1 MIAAPDALPRQTPA
15 QLFGVFI
22 DLEKDAR
29 DAASADALLSVMA
42 NGTRKLVEC
51 RQAVVMIV
59 DATGRLRVRAV
70 SNVPSPDRNAPFA
83 QWLETVVA
91 RLPQK
96 AETQTVGRDILASAT
111 TEDDWREWSPPEGLW
126 LPLVSAGGDFL
137 GGLWLT
143 RETSWQDSE
152 RVLLDRLAG
161 CYAHA
166 WESLS
171 RRRRWAA
178 LRLPGGTR
186 RGRMVLAGV
195 ALALA
200 GAMALPV
207 RQTVLAPAE
216 VVPARPHVIAAPM
229 EGVIDTVAVAPHQ
242 AVEAGTVLFT
252 FDDTTLT
259 ANAELARR
267 ELDLARARLV
277 QARQAAFLDPRAKA
291 TIEERSRE
299 VALGKAK
306 LDHAED
312 MLGRVVVTAPIA
324 GVAIFADAG
333 QWAGKPVRTG
343 EKVMVVAAA
352 EDVALRIDL
361 SADDAISLPDAA
373 RVRLF
378 LAVDPVNPLDATV
391 VRSSYEAAPMADG
404 TVAFRIDAALADTA
418 RPRIGL
424 RGTARVEGGSVPLFL
439 YLFRRPM
446 TAVRQALGV

>member
-1 MIAAPDALPRQTPA
+1 MTAALPRQTPA

-22 DLEKDAR
+22 DLERDAR
-29 DAASADALLSVMA
+29 DAASTEALLSVMA
-42 NGTRKLVEC
+42 NGTRKLVAC

-59 DATGRLRVRAV
+59 DATGRPRVRAV
-70 SNVPSPDRNAPFA
+70 SNVPAPDRNAPFA

-96 AETQTVGRDILASAT
+96 TEAQTVGLDILALAT
-111 TEDDWREWSPPEGLW
+111 TEADWREWSPPEGLW
-126 LPLVSAGGDFL
+126 LPLMPTGGDFL

-143 RETSWQDSE
+143 RETPWQESE

-166 WESLS
+166 WDSLS

-186 RGRMVLAGV
+186 RSRMLLAGM
-195 ALALA
+195 ALALV

-242 AVEAGTVLFT
+242 SVEAGTVLFT

-267 ELDLARARLV
+267 ELDLARARLL

-291 TIEERSRE
+291 TIEERSSE

-306 LDHAED
+306 LDYAEN
-312 MLGRVVVTAPIA
+312 MLGRVAVTAPIK
-324 GVAIFADAG
+324 GVAIFTDAG
-333 QWAGKPVRTG
+333 DWAGKPVRTG

-361 SADDAISLPDAA
+361 SADDAIALPDAA
-373 RVRLF
+373 PVRLF
-378 LAVDPVNPLDATV
+378 LAVDPVNPVDATV
-391 VRSSYEAAPMADG
+391 IRSSYEAAPMADG
-404 TVAFRIDAALADTA
+404 TVAFRIDAGFTDTT

-424 RGTARVEGGSVPLFL
+424 RGTARIEGGSVPLVL
-439 YLFRRPM
+439 YLFRRPL
-446 TAVRQALGV
+446 TAVRQALGL

>member
-1 MIAAPDALPRQTPA
+1 VTAALARHTTER
-15 QLFGVFI
+15 LFGVFI

-59 DATGRLRVRAV
+59 DAAGRPRVRAL
-70 SNVPSPDRNAPFA
+70 SNVPSADRNSPFA

-91 RLPQK
+91 GLPRKNEAQI
-96 AETQTVGRDILASAT
+96 VSRDLLASAT

-126 LPLVSAGGDFL
+126 LPLAPAGGKFL
-137 GGLWLT
+137 GGLWVT
-143 RETSWQDSE
+143 REKPWQESE
-152 RVLLDRLAG
+152 QVLLDHLAG

-166 WESLS
+166 WVSLS

-178 LRLPGGTR
+178 LRLPGKTR
-186 RGRMVLAGV
+186 RGRMLLFGLSLTVAG
-195 ALALA
+195 L
-200 GAMALPV
+200 MALPV

-216 VVPARPHVIAAPM
+216 VVPARPHVVAAPM
-229 EGVIDTVAVAPHQ
+229 EGVIETLAVAPHQ

-252 FDDTTLT
+252 FDDTALT

-291 TIEERSRE
+291 TIEERGRE

-312 MLGRVVVTAPIA
+312 MLSRVAVTAPIA

-333 QWAGKPVRTG
+333 DWAGKPVRTG

-352 EDVALRIDL
+352 EDVAVRIDL
-361 SADDAISLPDAA
+361 AADDAIALPDAA
-373 RVRLF
+373 PVRLF
-378 LAVDPVNPLDATV
+378 LAVDPVNPVDATV
-391 VRSSYEAAPMADG
+391 VRISYEAAPMADG
-404 TVAFRIDAALADTA
+404 TVAFRVDAAFADGA

-424 RGTARVEGGSVPLFL
+424 RGTARIEGGSVPLFL
-439 YLFRRPM
+439 YLFRRPL
-446 TAVRQALGV
+446 TAVRQAVGL